1 MKKRIFSVLVCLA
14 VLVSTT
20 MFQVGASYQP
30 TDARQAE
37 IDALIAK
44 TDSHVLEAESIN
56 TSEVLPFIQASAV
69 YEQDDGTQTPV
80 DVDLQIQKLGTL
92 TRAAGGGTL
101 YEVKASTKKEEG
113 SAGGGRK
120 VQANATLYWIDNI
133 GPVNELYRVKG
144 EWFNSL
150 YDTANPESAGV
161 LYGEFPANVPGDSCV
176 AKHPNAMSFDYY
188 ADDITG
194 YTLGVQTSI
203 KCEKNGI
210 LYLIVTSSIFS

>member
-120 VQANATLYWIDNI
+120 VWVRRRWA
-133 GPVNELYRVKG
+133 E
-144 EWFNSL
+144 
-150 YDTANPESAGV
+150 
-161 LYGEFPANVPGDSCV
+161 
-176 AKHPNAMSFDYY
+176 
-188 ADDITG
+188 
-194 YTLGVQTSI
+194 
-203 KCEKNGI
+203 
-210 LYLIVTSSIFS
+210 

>member
-101 YEVKASTKKEEG
+101 YEV
-113 SAGGGRK
+113 
-120 VQANATLYWIDNI
+120 NATLYWIDNL

-144 EWFNSL
+144 EWINSL

>member
-80 DVDLQIQKLGTL
+80 DVDLQIQKLVHL
-92 TRAAGGGTL
+92 LELPEVEHYMKSKPPLRKKRVPQVVAA
-101 YEVKASTKKEEG
+101 K
-113 SAGGGRK
+113 
-120 VQANATLYWIDNI
+120 
-133 GPVNELYRVKG
+133 YRQQPP
-144 EWFNSL
+144 L
-150 YDTANPESAGV
+150 LDR
-161 LYGEFPANVPGDSCV
+161 
-176 AKHPNAMSFDYY
+176 
-188 ADDITG
+188 
-194 YTLGVQTSI
+194 
-203 KCEKNGI
+203 
-210 LYLIVTSSIFS
+210 

>member
-92 TRAAGGGTL
+92 TRAAGG
-101 YEVKASTKKEEG
+101 
-113 SAGGGRK
+113 
-120 VQANATLYWIDNI
+120 
-133 GPVNELYRVKG
+133 
-144 EWFNSL
+144 
-150 YDTANPESAGV
+150 
-161 LYGEFPANVPGDSCV
+161 
-176 AKHPNAMSFDYY
+176 
-188 ADDITG
+188 
-194 YTLGVQTSI
+194 
-203 KCEKNGI
+203 
-210 LYLIVTSSIFS
+210 

>member
-1 MKKRIFSVLVCLA
+1 MSRGLGDVYKR
-14 VLVSTT
+14 
-20 MFQVGASYQP
+20 Q
-30 TDARQAE
+30 
-37 IDALIAK
+37 
-44 TDSHVLEAESIN
+44 
-56 TSEVLPFIQASAV
+56 V

-120 VQANATLYWIDNI
+120 VQANATLYWIDNL

-144 EWFNSL
+144 EWINSL

>member
-1 MKKRIFSVLVCLA
+1 MPVSYTHLDVYKRQGTACCPPGLRSLGTVPCRWGP
-14 VLVSTT
+14 VSYTHLD
-20 MFQVGASYQP
+20 VYK
-30 TDARQAE
+30 RQ
-37 IDALIAK
+37 
-44 TDSHVLEAESIN
+44 
-56 TSEVLPFIQASAV
+56 V

-120 VQANATLYWIDNI
+120 VQANATLYWIDNL

-144 EWFNSL
+144 EWINSL

>member
-1 MKKRIFSVLVCLA
+1 MRLRW
-14 VLVSTT
+14 
-20 MFQVGASYQP
+20 Q
-30 TDARQAE
+30 R
-37 IDALIAK
+37 
-44 TDSHVLEAESIN
+44 H
-56 TSEVLPFIQASAV
+56 SEYHAP
-69 YEQDDGTQTPV
+69 
-80 DVDLQIQKLGTL
+80 
-92 TRAAGGGTL
+92 
-101 YEVKASTKKEEG
+101 KKEEG

-120 VQANATLYWIDNI
+120 VQANATLYWIDNL

-144 EWFNSL
+144 EWINSL

>member
-1 MKKRIFSVLVCLA
+1 VGHTTILLFGKIILPKLTLVEA
-14 VLVSTT
+14 PLV
-20 MFQVGASYQP
+20 
-30 TDARQAE
+30 
-37 IDALIAK
+37 
-44 TDSHVLEAESIN
+44 
-56 TSEVLPFIQASAV
+56 PF
-69 YEQDDGTQTPV
+69 
-80 DVDLQIQKLGTL
+80 LL
-92 TRAAGGGTL
+92 T
-101 YEVKASTKKEEG
+101 
-113 SAGGGRK
+113 
-120 VQANATLYWIDNI
+120 N
-133 GPVNELYRVKG
+133 
-144 EWFNSL
+144 NSL

>member
-80 DVDLQIQKLGTL
+80 DL
-92 TRAAGGGTL
+92 
-101 YEVKASTKKEEG
+101 
-113 SAGGGRK
+113 
-120 VQANATLYWIDNI
+120 
-133 GPVNELYRVKG
+133 
-144 EWFNSL
+144 SL
-150 YDTANPESAGV
+150 I
-161 LYGEFPANVPGDSCV
+161 
-176 AKHPNAMSFDYY
+176 H
-188 ADDITG
+188 I
-194 YTLGVQTSI
+194 
-203 KCEKNGI
+203 
-210 LYLIVTSSIFS
+210 